1 VGAPEG
7 EELLEAVAALRS
19 FADEGKLTSRISDLE
34 RRLVGC
40 IRADTV
46 VELDEQAVSADLL
59 NAAFVVKRASAQI
72 HVTVHALGVLVSLP
86 YILQPDERIESLSL
100 GAGNTGRRHDLETT
114 LQVAEFKFIDW
125 QGGSE
130 TIRQNSL
137 FIDFFNLV
145 TAEKSKRKVLYV
157 LDKENPLR
165 FLSNRRALTSV
176 LSKNRAVSDRFFALY
191 GKAFMTVAEF
201 YETVSDQVEIVDLG
215 DLVPALS
222 TLRQGSQP
230 PV

>member
-1 VGAPEG
+1 MQADPTRDPVGDQFGDGPSSQEPEEVPG
-7 EELLEAVAALRS
+7 ADARAVRELVPRQAL
-19 FADEGKLTSRISDLE
+19 
-34 RRLVGC
+34 
-40 IRADTV
+40 V
-46 VELDEQAVSADLL
+46 VS
-59 NAAFVVKRASAQI
+59 
-72 HVTVHALGVLVSLP
+72 
-86 YILQPDERIESLSL
+86 ES
-100 GAGNTGRRHDLETT
+100 
-114 LQVAEFKFIDW
+114 
-125 QGGSE
+125 
-130 TIRQNSL
+130 
-137 FIDFFNLV
+137 
-145 TAEKSKRKVLYV
+145 
-157 LDKENPLR
+157 